1 MRAVALSNDQIIEFL
16 NENFINTWV
25 PNSELGRVPSLR
37 DPIDKRRERER
48 TTFDTSHALAQ
59 AIMRGWQEHSPADS
73 LVISP
78 AFKLMG
84 RQPVNELLF
93 GGDTAGR
100 YLMFL
105 KGSLEGKLP
114 GFGEETSEPQS
125 TGGETLSNSGTAS
138 IDGLNVV
145 LTREKPEQEIL
156 NIFRTPEHS
165 FQDYTVVEIDTTAF
179 KNGGTLSIDILVG
192 NAEPMGSFDLYDG
205 KTELPTKGMP
215 EGALAS
221 AWDIRPGRKG
231 KIEYHFDRGQAFK
244 LGATGS
250 WFSEEGSINAFF
262 LKISIALE
270 QRLEPRKVSSARPEQ
285 SAEDV
290 MNAFVKAFKNLD
302 AETLRSMLTGDA
314 SETFESDFGD
324 VPEDMRTQI
333 SQMLSQMEVLSSKYV
348 GDEFHFRLRV
358 PMAPRPEVSVKMR
371 KVEGIWLIYNIE

>member
-1 MRAVALSNDQIIEFL
+1 
-16 NENFINTWV
+16 
-25 PNSELGRVPSLR
+25 
-37 DPIDKRRERER
+37 
-48 TTFDTSHALAQ
+48 
-59 AIMRGWQEHSPADS
+59 MRGWKEHSPADS

-78 AFKLMG
+78 QFEVMG

-125 TGGETLSNSGTAS
+125 TGGETSHNSGAAS

-156 NIFRTPEHS
+156 NIFRTPEHG

-179 KNGGTLSIDILVG
+179 KNGGTLSIDISVG

-244 LGATGS
+244 LGATGN
-250 WFSEEGSINAFF
+250 WFSEKGSVNAFWA
-262 LKISIALE
+262 KISVKPV
-270 QRLEPRKVSSARPEQ
+270 QKPEPRQVSSALSDQ

-333 SQMLSQMEVLSSKYV
+333 SQMLSQMEVLSSEYV

>member
-1 MRAVALSNDQIIEFL
+1 LRAVALSNDQIIEFL

-59 AIMRGWQEHSPADS
+59 AIMRGWKEHSPADS

-78 AFKLMG
+78 AFELMG
-84 RQPVNELLF
+84 RQPVNEF
-93 GGDTAGR
+93 PGANKAQH
-100 YLMFL
+100 YLTFL
-105 KGSLEGKLP
+105 KESLEGKLP
-114 GFGEETSEPQS
+114 GFGEETSGPQS
-125 TGGETLSNSGTAS
+125 TGRETLPNSDAAS

-179 KNGGTLSIDILVG
+179 KNGGTLSIDISVG

-221 AWDIRPGRKG
+221 AWDIPPGKRGTIK
-231 KIEYHFDRGQAFK
+231 YHFDRGQAFK

-250 WFSEEGSINAFF
+250 WFSEEGSINAF
-262 LKISIALE
+262 LATISVEL
-270 QRLEPRKVSSARPEQ
+270 VST
-285 SAEDV
+285 
-290 MNAFVKAFKNLD
+290 KN
-302 AETLRSMLTGDA
+302 
-314 SETFESDFGD
+314 
-324 VPEDMRTQI
+324 
-333 SQMLSQMEVLSSKYV
+333 
-348 GDEFHFRLRV
+348 DE
-358 PMAPRPEVSVKMR
+358 K
-371 KVEGIWLIYNIE
+371 